1 MGTAPMVALTV
12 LVIVTT
18 VGVACGGESDEGKSG
33 AGSAKAFAP
42 SLQARAPGVINEVQE
57 RRAIRALTD
66 YNDVTDAALSQSGTT
81 LSLVLVVAKDVSS
94 DRAKELGVL
103 FVKMVKFHGPDIKP
117 VRVHPGPGNLDYV
130 ITVTYPDEEKIAK
143 GAKNRIASVITWE

>member
-1 MGTAPMVALTV
+1 MCTARMVALTV

-33 AGSAKAFAP
+33 ADSAKAFAP

-81 LSLVLVVAKDVSS
+81 LSLVLVVAEDVSS
-94 DRAKELGVL
+94 DRAKELGVQ

-117 VRVHPGPGNLDYV
+117 VQSIGPGNLDYV

>member
-1 MGTAPMVALTV
+1 MVALTV

-33 AGSAKAFAP
+33 ADSAKAFAP

-81 LSLVLVVAKDVSS
+81 LSLVLVVAEDVSS

-117 VRVHPGPGNLDYV
+117 VQSIGPGNLDYV

>member
-33 AGSAKAFAP
+33 ADSAKAFAP

-81 LSLVLVVAKDVSS
+81 LSLVLVVAEDVSS
-94 DRAKELGVL
+94 DRAKELGVQ

-117 VRVHPGPGNLDYV
+117 VQSIGPGNLDYV
-130 ITVTYPDEEKIAK
+130 ITVTYSDEEKIAK

>member
-33 AGSAKAFAP
+33 ADSAKAFAP

-81 LSLVLVVAKDVSS
+81 LSLVLVVAEDVSS

-117 VRVHPGPGNLDYV
+117 VQSIGPGNLDYV